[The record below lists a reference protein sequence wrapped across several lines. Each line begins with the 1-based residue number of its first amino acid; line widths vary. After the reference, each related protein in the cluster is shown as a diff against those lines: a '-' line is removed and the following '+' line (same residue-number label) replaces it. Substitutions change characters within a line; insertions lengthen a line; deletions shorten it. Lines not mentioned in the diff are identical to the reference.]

1 MGCWSPV
8 DAMKAYLRTL
18 QLCEEFYEYYEEE
31 EVGIE
36 PMCVEYISALAA
48 GNRARVMVDV
58 EPGGMSP
65 SVIALAAAARQT
77 GGRVVCLRREQE
89 AGELLRRQAEGL
101 GIADVVECRVA
112 GRPGEAVERLRGVDF
127 AVVDRGMGEEDC
139 EEAVAAVDAGPR
151 GAVVVVSI
159 LFDGGRRSPPGAAP
173 AGGRTRVQ
181 MRGRS
186 SSVVLP
192 FGGGMEVIRIVGR
205 RGDGDGGRRGKR
217 RTFVVYYEDRE
228 TVHEDC
234 VDLE

>member
-58 EPGGMSP
+58 EPGLMSP

-77 GGRVVCLRREQE
+77 GGRVVCVRREKE

-101 GIADVVECRVA
+101 GLADVVECRVA

-151 GAVVVVSI
+151 GAVVVVSN
-159 LFDGGRRSPPGAAP
+159 LFDGGRSQQAAP
-173 AGGRTRVQ
+173 AGGRTR
-181 MRGRS
+181 GR

-228 TVHEDC
+228 TVRA
-234 VDLE
+234 